1 MQCMAKVCL
10 RMSSLLDFNKLKA
23 RLASNDFDPGSKDK
37 GICFDTLLHAADIS
51 NPFKPMKN
59 YEKWTFRVLGEF
71 WQ

>member
-1 MQCMAKVCL
+1 M
-10 RMSSLLDFNKLKA
+10 KA

-59 YEKWTFRVLGEF
+59 YE
-71 WQ
+71 